1 MVDNTTASTTT
12 VGKVAGGPKKEDVMR
27 RNEVLSLLERFPEL
41 VDGDDDLLRDL
52 IVEAG
57 PEPPE
62 TEDKRAGGH
71 SDRNADSP
79 DRLAKWPR

>member
-1 MVDNTTASTTT
+1 
-12 VGKVAGGPKKEDVMR
+12 MR

-41 VDGDDDLLRDL
+41 VDGDDDLLHDL

-62 TEDKRAGGH
+62 TEDDRAQP
-71 SDRNADSP
+71 RLEKKVDSP
-79 DRLAKWPR
+79 DRFANWPR